1 MTLTQFVSSIRSNT
15 PLPVVGT
22 RYMIICLV
30 GDVLTL
36 KNNVT
41 NSRFTMNLP
50 GYVSPTSK
58 ERHLYQKNHRVAL
71 CDFSSDRLST

>member
-41 NSRFTMNLP
+41 NNRFAMNLP
-50 GYVSPTSK
+50 GYVSPTAK
-58 ERHLYQKNHRVAL
+58 EKRIYQKNSAVFAN
-71 CDFSSDRLST
+71 